1 MKVLLCCAAMCLL
14 CAGTC
19 VGDEIKGTITVI
31 DADAGTLEISGVKV
45 IAGKAPV
52 KGLPGGKLMLSDFT
66 VGDRVEIDGVFTG
79 PGEFSAARVEREDF
93 ERDAVE
99 GHLEKVDV
107 AARILSIS
115 GITVKVPATARISP
129 ENKSRTIKLEKLIV
143 GLPVECAGTWT
154 APRELTA
161 EIVELE

>member
-1 MKVLLCCAAMCLL
+1 MKALLCCAAICLL

-31 DADAGTLEISGVKV
+31 DAAGGTLEISGVKV
-45 IAGKAPV
+45 IAGKADV
-52 KGLPGGKLMLSDFT
+52 KSLPGGKLTLSDLT
-66 VGDRVEIDGVFTG
+66 VGERVEIDGAFTG
-79 PGEFSAARVEREDF
+79 PGELSATRVEREEF

-99 GHLEKVDV
+99 GRLEKIDV

-115 GITVKVPATARISP
+115 GITVKVLPAARVSL
-129 ENKSRTIKLEKLIV
+129 ENKSRPIKLEKLCA
-143 GLPVECAGTWT
+143 GLPVECMGTWT